1 MEIPSPDKGDYA
13 KKVYKKAEKDFLK
26 MYVIFDDSYKESY
39 WSVFLMGGFL
49 GDIKKHTNKACGL
62 VSH

>member
-26 MYVIFDDSYKESY
+26 MYAGTLWEKAFKE
-39 WSVFLMGGFL
+39 
-49 GDIKKHTNKACGL
+49 KKALVCGENN
-62 VSH
+62 

>member
-26 MYVIFDDSYKESY
+26 MYARTPSEKSPFIRRKIFS
-39 WSVFLMGGFL
+39 F
-49 GDIKKHTNKACGL
+49 KA
-62 VSH
+62 